1 VIASKI
7 GPLPEI
13 VLQELNRRLQ
23 MGENAAQ
30 LVEWLNA
37 LPEAQAVSAGS
48 ENRPGMGTSN

>member
-1 VIASKI
+1 MIASKI